1 MTERERG
8 DVVPEAQRPGTGR
21 EVELKLEVPAGD
33 LAALKRH
40 PLVRELAERRRPQVQ
55 RLHTVYYDTR
65 GRDLAREH
73 LALRVRHSGRSH
85 VQALKGEGSAI
96 GGLFVRGEWEAPL
109 PGPEPDLERIPSAAA
124 RALAE
129 RAIAGQPLEPVFETD
144 FARTRYRLRRGDT
157 ELWLDFDEGEIRA
170 RGASAPIRE
179 LELELVSG
187 DPAVLYG
194 IALELHETLPVRPS
208 IASKAQRGHA
218 LATGAHPVPQRAPRI
233 VLPAR
238 ATLEDALREVLA
250 ACLAQVL
257 ANREPARDGSDP
269 EGVHQ
274 LRVGLRRTRAA
285 LALFGDLLEGEEPRA
300 FKSELRWLAGELGPA
315 RDLDVFLAEMLEPLA
330 ARFPDDPSL
339 KRLRDAA
346 RELRD
351 EAYTR
356 VRAAVE
362 SPRASALV
370 LALGGWLT
378 ARGWRSN
385 AGVGTRAALA
395 APAAE
400 GGAALLERRLKKA
413 RRLGRGLARR
423 TPEERHRLRIA
434 LKKLRYAGEFLGSL
448 YGEAGPE
455 RMLGKLSELQDTL
468 GALND
473 VAMSERLLV
482 AIGDRLGREW
492 AAEHERGAGFVTGW
506 ISHEAERRLARLD
519 KQWKALRKLRPFWR
533 A

>member
-1 MTERERG
+1 MTERERDGGALETHRAG
-8 DVVPEAQRPGTGR
+8 DGR

-40 PLVRELAERRRPQVQ
+40 PLVRELSQRRPLVQ

-65 GRDLAREH
+65 GRDLAREQ

-96 GGLFVRGEWEAPL
+96 GGLFVRGEWEARL
-109 PGPEPDLERIPSAAA
+109 PGPEPDPERIPSFAA
-124 RALAE
+124 RALAL

-144 FARTRYRLRRGDT
+144 FKRTRHRLLRGDT

-170 RGASAPIRE
+170 RGGSLPIRE
-179 LELELVSG
+179 IELELVRG
-187 DPAVLYG
+187 DPGVLYG

-208 IASKAQRGHA
+208 IASKAQRGYG
-218 LATGAHPVPQRAPRI
+218 LATGTRPAPQRAPRI
-233 VLPAR
+233 ELAPLAS
-238 ATLEDALREVLA
+238 LEEALREVLG
-250 ACLAQVL
+250 ACLGQVL
-257 ANREPARDGSDP
+257 ANQEPAREGSDP

-274 LRVGLRRTRAA
+274 LRIGLRRARAA
-285 LALFGDLLEGEEPRA
+285 LALFRELLPAEQTRP
-300 FKSELRWLAGELGPA
+300 FKSELRWYAGELGPA
-315 RDLDVFLAEMLEPLA
+315 RDLDVFLAEILDPLA
-330 ARFPDDPSL
+330 ARFPDDASL

-351 EAYTR
+351 GSYAR
-356 VRAAVE
+356 ARAAID
-362 SPRASALV
+362 SPRASALG
-370 LALGGWLT
+370 LALGGWLV
-378 ARGWRSN
+378 ARGWR
-385 AGVGTRAALA
+385 AGADAETLAAWD

-400 GGAALLERRLKKA
+400 RGAALLERRLKKA

-448 YGEAGPE
+448 YGDAAAE
-455 RMLGKLSELQDTL
+455 RMLRRLAELQDTL

-473 VAMSERLLV
+473 VAMAERLLV
-482 AIGDRLGREW
+482 AIGDQLGREW

-506 ISHEAERRLARLD
+506 ISHQAQRRLARLA
-519 KQWKALRKLRPFWR
+519 KQWNGLRKTRPFWR